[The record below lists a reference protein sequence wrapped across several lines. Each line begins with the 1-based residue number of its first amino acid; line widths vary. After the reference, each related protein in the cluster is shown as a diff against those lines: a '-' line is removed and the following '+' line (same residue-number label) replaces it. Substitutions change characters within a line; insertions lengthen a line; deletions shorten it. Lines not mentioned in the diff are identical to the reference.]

1 MIMDDLCLEE
11 YQNLVDWY
19 YENEYS
25 EKTLYEDLYPLKL
38 MATADVEK
46 IIEKS
51 YNENLHITDTARKVQ
66 EVICFYKM
74 SERGM

>member
-1 MIMDDLCLEE
+1 MEDLCLQE

-46 IIEKS
+46 TIENA
-51 YNENLHITDTARKVQ
+51 YNEGLHVTNTARKVQ
-66 EVICFYKM
+66 EIINFYKM
-74 SERGM
+74 KEENK